1 MSLSDLYLFK
11 KTCFNFGLDTMPTYQ
26 NIVIP
31 SDLATDLFKLDDS
44 DSVDEDDYSKFSQST
59 SKNNLS
65 KSETSQ
71 FQNST

>member
-1 MSLSDLYLFK
+1 
-11 KTCFNFGLDTMPTYQ
+11 MPTYQ